1 VNIIYG
7 SKIAMHWIAWPILTS
22 KNIQNTRIVHMPS
35 YYKTK
40 CSFSYNIIF
49 LFKQKKCL
57 SGLYALIESFTF
69 ANETE
74 DEKYTKKFDESSHY
88 YKLF

>member
-1 VNIIYG
+1 
-7 SKIAMHWIAWPILTS
+7 
-22 KNIQNTRIVHMPS
+22 MPS

-49 LFKQKKCL
+49 LFKRKKCL
-57 SGLYALIESFTF
+57 SGLYALIKNFTF

-74 DEKYTKKFDESSHY
+74 DEKYTKNLMKAAIAKNFSDEISFSA
-88 YKLF
+88 FF